1 MGIDFNARDE
11 SANPPISALGYASA
25 LPQAERAFSSWSID
39 SDKSCTLEY
48 GIPHRNDRHL

>member
-39 SDKSCTLEY
+39 PDKSCTLEY
-48 GIPHRNDRHL
+48 GIPHRNDRYL